1 MAATLPVVAEDDAI
15 AVLREATP
23 CGEAS
28 PVVLSRIAALARS
41 ARYAAGE
48 RIYTAGDAADDIF
61 IVASGRADH
70 VFKPGGGRAGAA
82 EARHARRRVRL
93 GRAAPRADAAPR
105 YRHRRRAHRGAA

>member
-23 CGEAS
+23 FRQAS

-70 VFKPGGGRAGAA
+70 VFKPEVGAGPIGRPLSRPTV
-82 EARHARRRVRL
+82 ERVSAKPVALRSFMGRL
-93 GRAAPRADAAPR
+93 LTRC
-105 YRHRRRAHRGAA
+105 